1 MTTDVRSMLE
11 RDLSRVGPARFD
23 LNDLELLRHHRRRRE
38 ALVSLVVA
46 VALVA
51 GGIVGVL
58 RAVPPEPR
66 VPVNQPAKGGWPSV
80 DLRQVVL
87 GESATPLQARFQ
99 ARDRGEEALQ
109 AGLPADGLPADDA
122 NARMTTGFVQAE
134 RTVFERVGEPPLHD
148 AALETWAA
156 EYDSP
161 DTARAALGVFLEGT
175 VLVNYMDWGGLIEPR
190 PVALDGADEGSLFI
204 DRAIPRDVVYLWRH
218 ENLLLRVTT
227 QGNFPPSDV
236 RRIAEAMDAR
246 ATAASR

>member
-1 MTTDVRSMLE
+1 MTTDVRAMLE
-11 RDLSRVGPARFD
+11 RDLSRVGPAQFD
-23 LNDLELLRHHRRRRE
+23 LNNLELLRHHRRRRE

-58 RAVPPEPR
+58 RALPPEPR
-66 VPVNQPAKGGWPSV
+66 VPVNQPAKWGWPSV

-87 GESATPLQARFQ
+87 DESATPLQARFQ
-99 ARDRGEEALQ
+99 ARDRGEGALE
-109 AGLPADGLPADDA
+109 AGLPVDGLPADDA
-122 NARMTTGFVQAE
+122 NALMTTGFVQAE
-134 RTVFERVGEPPLHD
+134 RTVFERVGEPSLHD

-161 DTARAALGVFLEGT
+161 DTARAALGVFLEET
-175 VLVNYMDWGGLIEPR
+175 VLVNYMDRGLIEPR
-190 PVALDGADEGSLFI
+190 PVALDGADEGSLYI

-227 QGNFPPSDV
+227 EGNFPPSDV

-246 ATAASR
+246 ATAARR